1 MMSRADILM
10 LSLSQFFSTRTHI
23 MRLVYLVEPSSA
35 ATAWA
40 SSTDVSKISSKISL
54 RLIDWFVTNYAKT
67 HNVLKAYSKQQFDP
81 FRRRDRILF
90 HYGSE
95 NIETTVGQLNFFRWM
110 IENRILEYVEEH
122 VDEIEADMISST
134 QHRTCNDDLPSLDIS
149 PKRVSCPSPS
159 SQAACTTTT
168 PSKTNLCRMSQAYGR
183 KLRIITRNAEKN
195 DKSVEIAVGIMNDPP
210 GCGKTFVMLALLAS
224 EPNSVNL

>member
-67 HNVLKAYSKQQFDP
+67 HNVVIHSPIASLPLNVYRQYRMQLKAYSKQQFDP

-90 HYGSE
+90 HYGSQK
-95 NIETTVGQLNFFRWM
+95 IETTVGQLNFFRWM

-122 VDEIEADMISST
+122 VDEIESDMISST
-134 QHRTCNDDLPSLDIS
+134 QHRTCNDDLPSLDNF
-149 PKRVSCPSPS
+149 PKRVSCPS
-159 SQAACTTTT
+159 SQAACTTT
-168 PSKTNLCRMSQAYGR
+168 SKPNLCRMSRVKGDCVVSF
-183 KLRIITRNAEKN
+183 E
-195 DKSVEIAVGIMNDPP
+195 
-210 GCGKTFVMLALLAS
+210 
-224 EPNSVNL
+224 

>member
-40 SSTDVSKISSKISL
+40 SSTDVSNISSKISL

-67 HNVLKAYSKQQFDP
+67 HNVVIHSPIASLPLYVYRQYRMQLKAYSKQQFDP

-95 NIETTVGQLNFFRWM
+95 NIETTVGQLHFFRWM
-110 IENRILEYVEEH
+110 IENCILEYVEEH
-122 VDEIEADMISST
+122 VDEIEAGMISST
-134 QHRTCNDDLPSLDIS
+134 QHRTCNDDLPSLDNF

-159 SQAACTTTT
+159 SQA
-168 PSKTNLCRMSQAYGR
+168 
-183 KLRIITRNAEKN
+183 
-195 DKSVEIAVGIMNDPP
+195 
-210 GCGKTFVMLALLAS
+210 
-224 EPNSVNL
+224 